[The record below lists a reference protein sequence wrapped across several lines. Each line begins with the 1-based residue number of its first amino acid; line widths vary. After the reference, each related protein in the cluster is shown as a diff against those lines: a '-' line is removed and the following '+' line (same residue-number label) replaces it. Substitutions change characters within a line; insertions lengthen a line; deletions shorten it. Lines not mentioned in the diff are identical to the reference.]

1 MITAKLVTTNNL
13 TLFTG
18 TEQITIPSDSPDYH
32 RAIDLLAMNRSDEA
46 FALATKYRAS
56 LKATS
61 SVLFGNY
68 QVSVVHGMV
77 MLNNQPIEGDIVDRI
92 VAFGERGIPQKALMT
107 FLARLQDNPSFRARI
122 DLFSWIEQNNMPITD
137 DGCFIAFK
145 IVKDDYWD
153 IYTGSTFFHKPGS
166 VVQMERRDVD
176 DNADN
181 TCSAG
186 AHFCGEGY
194 LPHYGTARGSRIV
207 TLKIAPEDVVA
218 FPKDYNL
225 AKGRA
230 YKYEVIGEM
239 SREDV
244 ANYLGS
250 INRVYI
256 GSEDTE
262 ELYTDED
269 NYEETF

>member
-18 TEQITIPSDSPDYH
+18 TEQITIPSDSPDYA
-32 RAIDLLAMNRSDEA
+32 RAIELLSQNRSDEA
-46 FALATKYRAS
+46 FALATKYRAT

-61 SVLFGNY
+61 SVLFGQY

-77 MLNNQPIEGDIVDRI
+77 MINGQHTEGEIVDRI
-92 VAFGERGIPQKALMT
+92 IAFGERGIPQKALMS
-107 FLARLQDNPSFRARI
+107 FLARLQANSSFRARI

-145 IVKDDYWD
+145 IVKEDYWD
-153 IYTGSTFFHKPGS
+153 IYTGTTFFHKPGS
-166 VVQMERRDVD
+166 VIQMNRRDVD
-176 DNADN
+176 DDANN

-194 LPHYGTARGSRIV
+194 LPHYGTAKGSRIV

-239 SREDV
+239 TRDDV

-250 INRVYI
+250 INRVYV
-256 GSEDTE
+256 GPEEDLE
-262 ELYTDED
+262 AYTDNDEYKD
-269 NYEETF
+269 TF

>member
-1 MITAKLVTTNNL
+1 
-13 TLFTG
+13 
-18 TEQITIPSDSPDYH
+18 
-32 RAIDLLAMNRSDEA
+32 
-46 FALATKYRAS
+46 
-56 LKATS
+56 
-61 SVLFGNY
+61 
-68 QVSVVHGMV
+68 
-77 MLNNQPIEGDIVDRI
+77 
-92 VAFGERGIPQKALMT
+92 
-107 FLARLQDNPSFRARI
+107 
-122 DLFSWIEQNNMPITD
+122 
-137 DGCFIAFK
+137 
-145 IVKDDYWD
+145 
-153 IYTGSTFFHKPGS
+153 
-166 VVQMERRDVD
+166 MERRDVD

-194 LPHYGTARGSRIV
+194 LPHYGTAKGSRIV
-207 TLKIAPEDVVA
+207 TLKIAPENVVA

-256 GSEDTE
+256 GPEDTE
-262 ELYTDED
+262 ELYTDDD
-269 NYEETF
+269 NYKETF